1 MIVDGGDGG
10 DWGDWGDEET
20 GRRGDGETGR
30 RGDWGDEETGRMC
43 SLINYS
49 TANLQFRLFQG

>member
-20 GRRGDGETGR
+20 GR
-30 RGDWGDEETGRMC
+30 MC

-49 TANLQFRLFQG
+49 TANMRFCLFQG

>member
-49 TANLQFRLFQG
+49 TANIRFCLFQG